1 MDRTT
6 TALRAAGHVDDS
18 MSGLGPGSMVMTTDG
33 ELPVE
38 WLAAGDRVIT
48 RDHGAQ
54 PLRGLVRQR
63 NSAGDG
69 APLLPDP
76 VTLGPRSDHT
86 DTKPWDRLRL
96 APGHRV
102 LVMNYAL
109 QLNFGLDEALAR
121 PCDLTR
127 RRIARPDPE
136 LGQLT
141 YHHLIL
147 ARHELILVGGIW
159 VESTCPDI
167 ADSLGAALPKDSS
180 APLTQGNRRLAR
192 PSLTSAE
199 AAFLRHAMPQS
210 LSLRELLAA

>member
-6 TALRAAGHVDDS
+6 TALRHSGHFDS
-18 MSGLGPGSMVMTTDG
+18 TLSGLGPGSMVMTMDG

-54 PLRGLVRQR
+54 PLRALVRQR
-63 NSAGDG
+63 SSTNDG
-69 APLLPDP
+69 VPLPEP
-76 VTLGPRSDHT
+76 VTLGPNSDHT
-86 DTKPWDRLRL
+86 DSKPWDRLRL

-102 LVMNYAL
+102 LVKNYAL

-127 RRIARPDPE
+127 RRIARPDPDLE
-136 LGQLT
+136 QLT

-159 VESTCPDI
+159 VESTCPEI
-167 ADSLGAALPKDSS
+167 ADRLGDTLPKDATS
-180 APLTQGNRRLAR
+180 PLTQGNRRLAR
-192 PSLTSAE
+192 PTLTSAE
-199 AAFLRHAMPQS
+199 AAFLRHSMPQA
-210 LSLRELLAA
+210 LSLRDLLAA

>member
-6 TALRAAGHVDDS
+6 AAPRAADHFDNT
-18 MSGLGPGSMVMTTDG
+18 MSGLGPGSMVMTMDG

-38 WLAAGDRVIT
+38 WLTTGDRVIT

-54 PLRGLVRQR
+54 PLRALVRQR
-63 NSAGDG
+63 SSASD
-69 APLLPDP
+69 AVPLPEP
-76 VTLGPRSDHT
+76 VTLGPKSDHT

-102 LVMNYAL
+102 LVKNYAL

-127 RRIARPDPE
+127 RRIARPNPD
-136 LGQLT
+136 LGLLT

-159 VESTCPDI
+159 VESTCPEI
-167 ADSLGAALPKDSS
+167 ADRLGAALPKDAV
-180 APLTQGNRRLAR
+180 APLTQGNRRLVR
-192 PSLTSAE
+192 PTLTTAE
-199 AAFLRHAMPQS
+199 ATFLRHSMPQAM
-210 LSLRELLAA
+210 SLRELLAA